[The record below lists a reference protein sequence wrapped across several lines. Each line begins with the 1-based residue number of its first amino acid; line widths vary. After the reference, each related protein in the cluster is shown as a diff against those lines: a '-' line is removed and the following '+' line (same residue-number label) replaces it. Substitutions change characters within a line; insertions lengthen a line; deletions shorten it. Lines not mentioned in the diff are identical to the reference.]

1 MCKTKK
7 VFFIDSNNRNA
18 SSTSET
24 DFKIDLDH
32 PLILPDGCGVAI
44 DSLSLPNTSNIDS
57 VVPGINDKLY
67 TSLND
72 GTTTTYQALT
82 LPAVGYDNVATL
94 ATELQTVLAS
104 AYAGVA
110 GSITGA
116 EGNWTNANNVTLVSG
131 FTYTNGSNTF
141 EFTEWDASA
150 ETGKVIR
157 GLSNGNTQ
165 MYSYVKTGSTQQ
177 LTPDSGTGSI
187 FTLPSTFAFVGSYPA
202 PSSLVNATS
211 AGDVLTITP
220 INPQD
225 EFIIYTD
232 FDLRNDYQGV
242 DVAANF
248 GANKSNLQS
257 ANKYIQNLGNSSS
270 VYTVASPFQR
280 EINVNLPAFNSIL
293 SGRT

>member
-7 VFFIDSNNRNA
+7 IFFIDSNNRNA
-18 SSTSET
+18 NSASET
-24 DFKIDLDH
+24 DFGIDLDH

-44 DSLSLPNTSNIDS
+44 DSLSLPNTSNIES

-72 GTTTTYQALT
+72 GTSTVYQALT

-141 EFTEWDASA
+141 EFTEWDATA

-157 GLSNGNTQ
+157 TLS
-165 MYSYVKTGSTQQ
+165 
-177 LTPDSGTGSI
+177 
-187 FTLPSTFAFVGSYPA
+187 
-202 PSSLVNATS
+202 
-211 AGDVLTITP
+211 DV
-220 INPQD
+220 
-225 EFIIYTD
+225 F
-232 FDLRNDYQGV
+232 RC
-242 DVAANF
+242 
-248 GANKSNLQS
+248 
-257 ANKYIQNLGNSSS
+257 
-270 VYTVASPFQR
+270 
-280 EINVNLPAFNSIL
+280 
-293 SGRT
+293 

>member
-1 MCKTKK
+1 M
-7 VFFIDSNNRNA
+7 
-18 SSTSET
+18 
-24 DFKIDLDH
+24 
-32 PLILPDGCGVAI
+32 
-44 DSLSLPNTSNIDS
+44 
-57 VVPGINDKLY
+57 
-67 TSLND
+67 
-72 GTTTTYQALT
+72 
-82 LPAVGYDNVATL
+82 ATL
-94 ATELQTVLAS
+94 AAELQTILAS
-104 AYAGVA
+104 AYTGVA

-116 EGNWTNANNVTLVSG
+116 EGNWINAGNVTLVSG
-131 FTYTNGSNTF
+131 FIYSGGNNTF

-177 LTPDSGTGSI
+177 LTPDSGVGSI
-187 FTLPSTFAFVGSYPA
+187 FTLPPTFAFVGSYPA

-211 AGDVLTITP
+211 AGDVLTITA

-232 FDLRNDYQGV
+232 FDLRNGYQGV

-248 GANKSNLQS
+248 GANKFNLQS
-257 ANKYIQNLGNSSS
+257 ANKFVQNLGNSS

-280 EINVNLPAFNSIL
+280 EINVNRPAFDSIL
-293 SGRT
+293 SGLT